1 MRNLQPRGH
10 TRLAGYVRGKRGE
23 IAIVHPGAWVL
34 PDTHA
39 HAEGECPEY
48 VYAVRFSGEELWG
61 EAAEPATS
69 VCVDLFESYLE
80 VA

>member
-1 MRNLQPRGH
+1 MFQCRIGWGEE
-10 TRLAGYVRGKRGE
+10 LAAEAEDK
-23 IAIVHPGAWVL
+23 GAWVL